1 MKKMLFSLC
10 IGLLATMVSA
20 QVPQAF
26 KYQAVARDLS
36 GNVLVNKTV
45 TFKISIIQGTVTGAI
60 VYNEMHS
67 KTTNA
72 FGLVEMEIG
81 KGSSPSGNFST
92 INWGVDVFFVKVE
105 MDPNG
110 GIAFQTMGTS
120 QLLSVPFA
128 LYSKTVET
136 LPDNSVT
143 NAKIVD
149 TAVSSN
155 KLANNSVTAPKLAS
169 MGATSGQVLT
179 YSGTAWA
186 PQNLPVTFDPWL
198 ASGSDIYFNTGKV
211 GIGVIPGSSLRN
223 FQSVTT
229 NMQAVAGV
237 NNSASY
243 AAIFGEN
250 LGTGPAA
257 DFRNA
262 IRIIDGTQGAGKVL
276 TSDANGFTSWQ
287 TPAPAYWLYDR
298 YLYYNGGMVGIGT
311 AAPGAYLNI
320 LGNSSTTIPHLLL
333 TEKEGDYS
341 RLMFKTN
348 SSSTKNWTIAA
359 KSDASDANSL
369 LNVYY
374 QNGTLGKDLLTIAGN
389 GKTTLNGQLGIGM
402 SPGNEV
408 LEIYKSDLSYL
419 RMYNSSSGTGTSNGL
434 LMGIAGLNA
443 YLWNYENGSLQL
455 GTNNSLGMIITAG
468 GNVGIGDNSPDAGL
482 DVEGTVSVGS
492 GGVVFSE
499 IKEITGTLTT
509 GGAFSF
515 AYPSGYNSTNIRVL
529 SLEVN
534 YNGTAWIGLAST
546 VTITTDIPKLFYYL
560 GPNIIIY
567 YPNQSQ
573 YQNRAFRMLV
583 MKVQ

>member
-1 MKKMLFSLC
+1 MKKMLFYLC
-10 IGLLATMVSA
+10 IALFATTVSA

-81 KGSSPSGNFST
+81 KGSSPSGSFSS
-92 INWGVDVFFVKVE
+92 INWGADVFFIKVE

-110 GIAFQTMGTS
+110 GIAFQTMGNS

-128 LYSKTVET
+128 LLSKTVET
-136 LPDNSVT
+136 IPDNSVT

-155 KLANNSVTAPKLAS
+155 KLADNAVTAPKLAS

-179 YSGTAWA
+179 YSGAAWA
-186 PQNLPVTFDPWL
+186 PQNLPVAFNPWL
-198 ASGSDIYFNTGKV
+198 ASGSDIYFNSGKV
-211 GIGVIPGSSLRN
+211 GIGAIPGVSLRN

-262 IRIIDGTQGAGKVL
+262 IRIVDGTQGSGKVL
-276 TSDANGFTSWQ
+276 TSDANGYSSWQ
-287 TPAPAYWLYDR
+287 TPAPGYWTFDR
-298 YLYYNGGMVGIGT
+298 YLYYTGGMVGIGT
-311 AAPGAYLNI
+311 VAPGGFLNI
-320 LGNSSTTIPHLLL
+320 LGTSSTTLPHLLL

-348 SSSTKNWTIAA
+348 SSSPKNWTIAA

-468 GNVGIGDNSPDAGL
+468 GNVGIGDNTPDAGL

-499 IKEITGTLTT
+499 IKEITGTLTS

-515 AYPSGYNSTNIRVL
+515 AYPTGYNSANIRVL

-560 GPNIIIY
+560 GTSIIIY